1 LTLAER
7 VGSLWRRYRVEVCWW
22 IFVLINVAGILI
34 FREWAT
40 VPFHFIWISLT
51 LLYGWRVWAMRP
63 TSAALAAVIVVT
75 GVSLGADVVSGDQ
88 APDELA
94 EIPLMSAVFAA
105 MVLFVRRAV
114 AAREEISHVYEH
126 NVVLLEYA
134 RHLVRHASHIV
145 RTPLTI
151 ALGHAEIL
159 QRTTDD
165 AVAARDAGVVIDEL
179 TRLKETTDRLLELA
193 TSHQPDFVRP
203 VLTPL
208 REVVADACDH
218 WSAKGAPVRLGKVD
232 DAAVRL
238 DPDRLLEALDELIG
252 NAVTQTASGT
262 IVEVSTRREVE
273 ASARHEDG
281 REVIEV
287 ADRGPGIRED
297 DEKPLFDRFAAADGN
312 RKRGAR
318 LGLAI
323 VRAIAEAHGGS
334 VAVRDR
340 PGGGAVVELRLPREG
355 PGHEPAG
362 AAIAPAGAA
371 VAPVNAAMNRR
382 PSLPAYECPDGLLS
396 PPGAWGCRRAG

>member
-1 LTLAER
+1 LAER

-63 TSAALAAVIVVT
+63 TSAALATVIVVT

-114 AAREEISHVYEH
+114 AAREEISRVYEH
-126 NVVLLEYA
+126 NVVLLQHA

-165 AVAARDAGVVIDEL
+165 VGAARDAGVVIDEL

-208 REVVADACDH
+208 REVVADACDR

-252 NAVTQTASGT
+252 NAATQT
-262 IVEVSTRREVE
+262 
-273 ASARHEDG
+273 
-281 REVIEV
+281 
-287 ADRGPGIRED
+287 P
-297 DEKPLFDRFAAADGN
+297 
-312 RKRGAR
+312 
-318 LGLAI
+318 
-323 VRAIAEAHGGS
+323 
-334 VAVRDR
+334 
-340 PGGGAVVELRLPREG
+340 PRERLSRSPRG
-355 PGHEPAG
+355 MRT
-362 AAIAPAGAA
+362 AA
-371 VAPVNAAMNRR
+371 R
-382 PSLPAYECPDGLLS
+382 
-396 PPGAWGCRRAG
+396 

>member
-1 LTLAER
+1 LAER

-63 TSAALAAVIVVT
+63 TSAALAAVIIVT

-159 QRTTDD
+159 ERTTDD
-165 AVAARDAGVVIDEL
+165 AAAARDARVVIDEL
-179 TRLKETTDRLLELA
+179 KRLKDATDRLLELA
-193 TSHQPDFVRP
+193 TSHQPGFVHP
-203 VLTPL
+203 VVTPL
-208 REVVADACDH
+208 REVVADACDR
-218 WSAKGAPVRLGKVD
+218 WSEKGALVRPGEVD
-232 DAAVRL
+232 DAVIRL
-238 DPDRLLEALDELIG
+238 DPGRLQEALDELIR
-252 NAVTQTASGT
+252 NAVNQTPPGRP
-262 IVEVSTRREVE
+262 VEISARREN
-273 ASARHEDG
+273 G
-281 REVIEV
+281 CEVIGV

-297 DEKPLFDRFAAADGN
+297 DTKPIFERFARADGD

-323 VRAIAEAHGGS
+323 VQAIAKAHGGS
-334 VAVRDR
+334 VGVRDR
-340 PGGGAVVELRLPREG
+340 PGGGAVVELRLPRQSA
-355 PGHEPAG
+355 GHVPAVPEMAPASAAHPPASRGMPAG
-362 AAIAPAGAA
+362 RL
-371 VAPVNAAMNRR
+371 NA
-382 PSLPAYECPDGLLS
+382 
-396 PPGAWGCRRAG
+396 